1 MDGLGCQLPLQI
13 IMLVPLIV
21 DSHNGSFSGQT
32 LRLCRDRSCIIMEI
46 ISKGNLAF
54 KRNVRFINKVNS
66 SLVVA
71 LYVSSIL
78 LNYIIPDND
87 LLKKG
92 DCLKEIFIRTSC
104 LQSGILGR
112 RDFDLQEVYI
122 TVKNIGDTRQS

>member
-1 MDGLGCQLPLQI
+1 MDELGCQLPLQI

-21 DSHNGSFSGQT
+21 DGSFSGQT
-32 LRLCRDRSCIIMEI
+32 LRLCRDRSCIIMET

-54 KRNVRFINKVNS
+54 KRIVRFINKVNS

-78 LNYIIPDND
+78 LNSIIPDND

-104 LQSGILGR
+104 LQSGIFGR